1 MNKLI
6 LLVVLIILF
15 LLVLM
20 VKPVSRFNV
29 SRVPRSCKNL
39 YYQHKPSIN
48 KCRQDCS
55 NLKNEC
61 DSLISDYLL
70 LLDMGQQ

>member
-6 LLVVLIILF
+6 LLVVLILLLLLIL
-15 LLVLM
+15 L

-39 YYQHKPSIN
+39 YYQHQPSIN
-48 KCRQDCS
+48 QCRQDCS
-55 NLKNEC
+55 NLNTDC

-70 LLDMGQQ
+70 LLDMAK